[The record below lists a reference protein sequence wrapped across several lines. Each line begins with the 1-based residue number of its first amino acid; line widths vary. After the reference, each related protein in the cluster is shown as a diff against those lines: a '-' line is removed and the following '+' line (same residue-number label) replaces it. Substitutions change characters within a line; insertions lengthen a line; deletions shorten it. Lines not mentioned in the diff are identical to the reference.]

1 MFDPFEEMDRALDMP
16 RGLQV
21 FAPAIDVYQDA
32 DNVYVESALPGIDP
46 EKVEVS
52 IENDVLT
59 VKGTSER
66 KSEVDDKTY
75 YRREVQRGSFY
86 RSLALPTHVVSD
98 QASAEFNDGV
108 LKITV
113 PKADEAKPKTIK
125 IDVKKK

>member
-1 MFDPFEEMDRALDMP
+1 MWDPFEEVERALDVP
-16 RGLQV
+16 SRGLQV

-46 EKVEVS
+46 DKVELS

-59 VKGTSER
+59 LKGSTER

-86 RSLALPTHVVSD
+86 RSLVLPTHVVGD
-98 QASAEFNDGV
+98 KASAEFKDGV

-113 PKADEAKPKTIK
+113 PKAEEVKPKTIK
-125 IDVKKK
+125 VEIKK